1 MRRRALPIIA
11 FPTVA
16 FVLSLA
22 TSSVS
27 AELGVANVAVGLA
40 VLTTLAG
47 LTSWQTGLITSTV
60 SALSL
65 NYFHT
70 RPVHSLR
77 IGSSSD
83 VLLVTLLGGI
93 GVTVSASTALRTR
106 RRVLALESSARQES
120 AEALADLLRVSAPA
134 ATTWHTAVDAS
145 DHALRLTVLSLEPTT
160 GSRLDAP
167 VVARLSWITPD
178 GNDERSEV
186 LLPETGAL
194 VDFRDPRLGQRL
206 RIAPTND
213 VGPLVVDRS
222 TLFQLVDTVESV
234 LTRSFNGTKQRPA
247 D

>member
-47 LTSWQTGLITSTV
+47 LTSWHTGLITSTI
-60 SALSL
+60 AAMSL

-106 RRVLALESSARQES
+106 RRVLELERSARQES
-120 AEALADLLRVSAPA
+120 AEVLADLLRVSSPA

-145 DHALRLTVLSLEPTT
+145 DHALRLTVVSLESRTD
-160 GSRLDAP
+160 SRLDVP
-167 VVARLSWITPD
+167 VVARPSRITPD

-186 LLPETGAL
+186 LLPEKGAL
-194 VDFRDPRLGQRL
+194 VDFRDPRLGHRL
-206 RIAPTND
+206 RITPTSD

-222 TLFQLVDTVESV
+222 TLFLLADTIETV
-234 LTRSFNGTKQRPA
+234 LTRSFNGTRQRPA